1 MGTTSEGTELG
12 KWLDD
17 YAEAVAEEPI
27 SSLDVESGS
36 PYEPPAAY
44 FAESRKIRIN
54 KDRPFISK
62 ILANS
67 RNQAPAG
74 LFSSSEIITD
84 ALLRHLGVSSQTTI
98 ELFELRDRVLRVLAD
113 DYAPDAFE
121 VLRHLEIAN
130 DDETA
135 MEIAVGE
142 GFSVLGFEY
151 EKRGGND
158 GGPDGVLDAR
168 LGRQGS
174 TMADYKIVY
183 DAKTTAQPSVPA
195 EKVDF
200 TALWDFKLQEGA
212 DFSFVI
218 AKAFAGQSNPGSAL
232 NTRAKQQADNNQPV
246 SVLLAEDLQ
255 RIIRIHYRHGL
266 TLTRLRSLF
275 ETAQTIP
282 ETQAWVDELEEEYEH
297 PDALVPLQTLLDGLE
312 QAKDDPKSRPN
323 INAVRA
329 LHPEL
334 RAFEIEQL
342 VATLQAVE
350 TIVGSR
356 WLNISKTKLDVTL
369 HQTAHQILGE
379 LDRRLKSGWSDSEV

>member
-1 MGTTSEGTELG
+1 MINLDDELFGLEPLNHAAWAHFSMDVDAEGLRDHLLSSREGVRDSEPIEMFRQYLHRKFNACRLAYDRTIDMDLRGLDIERLIQNAPSSLVIEPLSEAVRSEMLGLEGPSYYIKAPNIEGTELG

-200 TALWDFKLQEGA
+200 TALWDFKLQ
-212 DFSFVI
+212 
-218 AKAFAGQSNPGSAL
+218 
-232 NTRAKQQADNNQPV
+232 
-246 SVLLAEDLQ
+246 
-255 RIIRIHYRHGL
+255 
-266 TLTRLRSLF
+266 
-275 ETAQTIP
+275 
-282 ETQAWVDELEEEYEH
+282 
-297 PDALVPLQTLLDGLE
+297 
-312 QAKDDPKSRPN
+312 
-323 INAVRA
+323 
-329 LHPEL
+329 
-334 RAFEIEQL
+334 
-342 VATLQAVE
+342 
-350 TIVGSR
+350 
-356 WLNISKTKLDVTL
+356 
-369 HQTAHQILGE
+369 
-379 LDRRLKSGWSDSEV
+379 